1 MFIKRT
7 MWYELS
13 VVDDRGV
20 QSYIALSN
28 YGFEF
33 CSLRLRF

>member
-1 MFIKRT
+1 MFSKRT
-7 MWYELS
+7 KWYKLS

-20 QSYIALSN
+20 QSCIALSN
-28 YGFEF
+28 YGFKF